1 MRKLAIACAALLVL
15 AGCTTGSPQGDRA
28 VVGGGVGAAT
38 GALIGGLATGTG
50 GGALIGAGIGGAG
63 GALIGAGTTPQCQV
77 YDRRGRP
84 LVDQYGDPI
93 TRTCRGY

>member
-1 MRKLAIACAALLVL
+1 MRKLAIACVALLAL

-50 GGALIGAGIGGAG
+50 GGALIGAAIGGAG

-84 LVDQYGDPI
+84 LFNRYGEPV
-93 TRTCRGY
+93 TRACRGF